1 MVESEN
7 YTNKYR
13 KSLYLFVKDSEYNGT
28 KTLQSLV
35 EYASKRMTE
44 ESEKDRLIYYITD
57 ALMYITENTAN
68 QRGGKAISK
77 RFYDLKNDE
86 PEETRTPDE
95 IINSIKN
102 KLGK

>member
-1 MVESEN
+1 MLELFG
-7 YTNKYR
+7 
-13 KSLYLFVKDSEYNGT
+13 KSYVVDHCIAFF
-28 KTLQSLV
+28 
-35 EYASKRMTE
+35 RE

-68 QRGGKAISK
+68 QHGGKAISK
-77 RFYDLKNDE
+77 RFYDLKNGE

>member
-1 MVESEN
+1 MLELFG
-7 YTNKYR
+7 
-13 KSLYLFVKDSEYNGT
+13 KSYVVDHCIAFF
-28 KTLQSLV
+28 
-35 EYASKRMTE
+35 RE

-57 ALMYITENTAN
+57 ALMYISENTAN
-68 QRGGKAISK
+68 QHGGKAISK
-77 RFYDLKNDE
+77 RFYDLKNGE

>member
-1 MVESEN
+1 MLELFG
-7 YTNKYR
+7 
-13 KSLYLFVKDSEYNGT
+13 KSYVVDHCIAFF
-28 KTLQSLV
+28 
-35 EYASKRMTE
+35 RE
-44 ESEKDRLIYYITD
+44 ESEKDRLTYYIAD

-77 RFYDLKNDE
+77 RFYDLKNGE